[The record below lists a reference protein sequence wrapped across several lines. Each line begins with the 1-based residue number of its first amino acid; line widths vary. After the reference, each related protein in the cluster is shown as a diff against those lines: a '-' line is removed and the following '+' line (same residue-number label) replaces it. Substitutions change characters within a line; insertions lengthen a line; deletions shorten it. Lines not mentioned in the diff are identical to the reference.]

1 MVSINISLKVL
12 FSRVKLFFVEHV
24 TLQLRNNQEMVDCCL
39 YRMIRKC
46 KKLKYL
52 EFDGVLRTVDLLRDI
67 CALHIENWK
76 DEHEDRNTTI
86 FNK

>member
-1 MVSINISLKVL
+1 
-12 FSRVKLFFVEHV
+12 
-24 TLQLRNNQEMVDCCL
+24 MVDCCL

-67 CALHIENWK
+67 CAFHVENWK
-76 DEHEDRNTTI
+76 EDLEDR
-86 FNK
+86 K